1 VSDSAESSGGALG
14 RQRIIRA
21 AMELIE
27 RDGSDAV
34 SMRRVAASLGVGT
47 MSLYNHVPNK
57 AAVLDGVA
65 EFIMAD
71 MAFAVGP
78 DATWQDQTR
87 ALARTFRDT
96 ALRYPCSVLVVI
108 TRRPAPVSGCS
119 RWRSRW
125 LRCARPASTTGWRSG

>member
-71 MAFAVGP
+71 MASPSAPTPPGRTRPARWPGRSGTPRCV
-78 DATWQDQTR
+78 TR
-87 ALARTFRDT
+87 AV
-96 ALRYPCSVLVVI
+96 C
-108 TRRPAPVSGCS
+108 
-119 RWRSRW
+119 WW
-125 LRCARPASTTGWRSG
+125 